1 MIGQDWAFFLAYEFE
16 AKFEASFPKRL
27 KVRELRKIL
36 SSWLAFFKSD
46 YTTAEYI
53 CSKPPRK
60 NSANKSWLSV
70 FESHD
75 TTAKKIPE
83 GTYQKG
89 KPKLNKLEL

>member
-1 MIGQDWAFFLAYEFE
+1 MIGQDWEFFLAYEFE
-16 AKFEASFPKRL
+16 AKWQASQW
-27 KVRELRKIL
+27 VRELRKIL

-46 YTTAEYI
+46 YTTAEYN
-53 CSKPPRK
+53 CRKPPRK